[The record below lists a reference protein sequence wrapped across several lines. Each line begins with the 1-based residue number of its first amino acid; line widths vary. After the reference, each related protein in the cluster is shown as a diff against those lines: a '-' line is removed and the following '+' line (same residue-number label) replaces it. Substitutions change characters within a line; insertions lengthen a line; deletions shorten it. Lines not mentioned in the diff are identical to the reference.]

1 MGFVTRPRL
10 DALSVSSASIVVR
23 RFLRKLVMHTILAA
37 NQRLPVLYDTR
48 LGVETIVLVG
58 LCSAAMKRLILPFFG
73 VPLAGAT
80 LALQS

>member
-1 MGFVTRPRL
+1 
-10 DALSVSSASIVVR
+10 
-23 RFLRKLVMHTILAA
+23 MHTILAA